1 MSNFNLIEKPWIPCL
16 MSEGDNKIREL
27 GLKDIL
33 INTHNVKEIVDNSPF
48 VAVSIHR
55 LLLAI
60 LHRNFGP
67 NDFDEWK
74 DLWRKGKFDEQVL
87 KSYFEKWKDRFYL
100 FDDERPFYQYPKV
113 EKTGGKEADIAPLEL
128 LMQEKA
134 SGNNATLFDHSST
147 AISKSYLS
155 AKAARYLITRQAF
168 SFGGG
173 VSSPFNLANSTMI
186 SGFSTLA
193 ISEENLF
200 ETLTLNMV
208 IYNPEQNQPI
218 IAEKDEDDESLD
230 IPFWERE
237 KLSQSNAKE
246 KDGTLPLGY
255 LDYLTWQSRRIKLIA
270 DENSENVI
278 GCQLQQNYKLYE
290 GDKFFDPFKVYVS
303 SKESGFYPL
312 NLNPNKSLWRNSYA
326 ILKQKI
332 SGKEQGGLFDH
343 LAQINLAVARDE
355 IEGKRKYLLSIFG
368 VINDKANVLLWSQE
382 RMPLPLDYL
391 DDAELLSDLQE
402 SIQFAEE
409 IGKIL
414 RSSMRKLASELSAE
428 IADSFPAVPFYWSEL
443 ETEFNN
449 LLLNLP
455 DDREEAKRKW
465 FVKVGEIAEKGFEK
479 TADSLSGSAT
489 EQKAIVKAEGL
500 FFGLIKKYL
509 NNNSTHKDYFPK
521 YKTKGGEE

>member
-1 MSNFNLIEKPWIPCL
+1 MSKFNLIEEPWIPCL
-16 MSEGDNKIREL
+16 MNDGDNKIREL

-33 INTHNVKEIVDNSPF
+33 INAHNVKEIVDNSPF

-74 DLWRKGKFDEQVL
+74 DLWREGNFNKQIL
-87 KSYFEKWKDRFYL
+87 NAYFENWQHRFDL

-113 EKTGGKEADIAPLEL
+113 EKTGGKEGDIHPAEY

-134 SGNNATLFDHSST
+134 TRSKTLFDHSIDFEKFYHPSV
-147 AISKSYLS
+147 
-155 AKAARYLITRQAF
+155 AARYLIARQAF
-168 SFGGG
+168 SLGGG
-173 VSSPFNLANSTMI
+173 NNYPFYLSESTMI
-186 SGFSTLA
+186 AGFSVLA
-193 ISEENLF
+193 IGDNLF
-200 ETLTLNMV
+200 ETLTLNLV
-208 IYNPEQNQPI
+208 IYNSEQNQPI
-218 IAEKDEDDESLD
+218 IVEKNEDDESLD

-237 KLSQSNAKE
+237 KLTQASKAE
-246 KDGTLPLGY
+246 KDGTLSLGY

-270 DENSENVI
+270 DKNFEKVI

-312 NLNPNKSLWRNSYA
+312 NLSKEKSLWRNSHS
-326 ILKQKI
+326 ILMQKKI
-332 SGKEQGGLFDH
+332 RKEQASLFNH
-343 LAQINLAVARDE
+343 LAQINQAVQNKE
-355 IEGKRKYLLSIFG
+355 IEGRRKYLIVVYG
-368 VINDKANVLLWSQE
+368 VNNKDANVFLWNQE
-382 RMPLPLDYL
+382 RLPLPLDYL

-414 RSSMRKLASELSAE
+414 RSSMRKLASEIHPDIG
-428 IADSFPAVPFYWSEL
+428 IANTFPAVPFYWSEL

-449 LLLNLP
+449 LLLDLP
-455 DDREEAKRKW
+455 DNREEAKRKW
-465 FVKVGEIAEKGFEK
+465 FIKVDEIAKKGFRK

-489 EQKAIVKAEGL
+489 EQKAIVEAEGL

-509 NNNSTHKDYFPK
+509 NNNSTHRDYFPK
-521 YKTKGGEE
+521 HKTQGGEE